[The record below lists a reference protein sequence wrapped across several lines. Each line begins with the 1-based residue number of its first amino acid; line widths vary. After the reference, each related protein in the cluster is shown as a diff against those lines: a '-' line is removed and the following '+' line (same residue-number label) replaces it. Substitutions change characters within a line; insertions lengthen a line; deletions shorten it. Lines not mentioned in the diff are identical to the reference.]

1 MSSKLP
7 ANLRQI
13 ALFLE
18 RLPGIGEKSAN
29 RLAFYLLRLPEPD
42 LKEFAQSVSELREKT
57 KRCSICRNVTEDE
70 QCGICTDPKR
80 DFGTITIVED
90 VLDLLSFE
98 TGNIYDGVYHVLHGR
113 IDPLN
118 HIGPDDIFI
127 DSLIDRVMDPSKNNM
142 VPVEEIVLA
151 SNPDMEGEATAMYI
165 RNRLN
170 DVKKNKNLNFKVSR
184 LAYGMPIG
192 GNLEYADYMTLK
204 KSLEGRIEF

>member
-1 MSSKLP
+1 MSAKLP
-7 ANLRQI
+7 VSLRQI

-29 RLAFYLLRLPEPD
+29 RMAFYLLRLPDPD
-42 LKEFAQSVSELREKT
+42 LKEFARAVGDLKLKTKKCTLCMNVSESSLCDV
-57 KRCSICRNVTEDE
+57 CSDS
-70 QCGICTDPKR
+70 KR
-80 DFGTITIVED
+80 DFSVITVVED

-98 TGNIYDGVYHVLHGR
+98 TGDIYKGVYHVLYGR

-127 DSLIDRVMDPSKNNM
+127 GSLFSRISDKRKNNGQQ
-142 VPVEEIVLA
+142 VQEVILA

-165 RNRLN
+165 RNQLSEL
-170 DVKKNKNLNFKVSR
+170 KKTRKLKFKITR
-184 LAYGMPIG
+184 RAYGMPIG

-204 KSLEGRIEF
+204 KSLEGRSEF

>member
-1 MSSKLP
+1 MSTRLP

-29 RLAFYLLRLPEPD
+29 RLAFYLLRLPDPD
-42 LKEFAQSVSELREKT
+42 LKEFAKAVSELREKT
-57 KRCSICRNVTEDE
+57 KRCVICRNVSEE
-70 QCGICTDPKR
+70 EVCAICSDNKR
-80 DFGTITIVED
+80 DFGVITVVED

-127 DSLIDRVMDPSKNNM
+127 DSLLDRAADPVKNNKKE
-142 VPVEEIVLA
+142 VNEIVLA
-151 SNPDMEGEATAMYI
+151 TNPDMEGEATAMLI

-170 DVKKNKNLNFKVSR
+170 DIKKNNNLSFKITR

-204 KSLEGRIEF
+204 KSLEGRMEF